1 MANKLYNDTSIKAI
15 ADAIRVKNGKTDTY
29 TVGEMAGAINDIPA
43 GGGVEQVTWHQCSE
57 APRNFVNDV
66 TYDPN
71 DYSTSQIENY
81 APATALESNT
91 KPIGKT
97 VDGITYYNE
106 VPNIET
112 PFASTNTAGTLK
124 PLDQLRWLNT
134 TVATATPYPLGVN
147 TRDLGGW
154 ACDGGKVKYGML
166 VRGGEPNEVDKDLMV
181 GQVGIRTE
189 LQLLPKSEARHT
201 YSAWGIDFFANPEEN
216 SSVNYSISNKYLWKF
231 FLQVVFDSV
240 SHDKPVYF
248 HCGIGADRTGTIAV
262 MLEALLGVSQSD
274 IDKDYELTNFYTVSS
289 EFPRRRNVAM
299 YKNYIEQIKNVP
311 LVGGL
316 TDTFANHAISFA
328 VSLGFTADEI
338 NAYRNACIDGTPTQI
353 TLNLPT
359 YTITNNLTDVVNSNT
374 DTNIT
379 QYQDYIADLTV
390 ANGYVISYVQI
401 KLNDTDVTD
410 LYFTGT
416 KTTLNYSIQKNL
428 TNCHLNGKNTVI
440 AGQSYVA
447 ELIADT
453 GFTMDGAT
461 ITITMGG
468 TDMSNYYSSGK
479 IAIPNVS
486 GNITITATAVSSAG
500 PTNILDEYGYF
511 NNTRYSLSTT
521 NPDKRVAANG
531 KCATGFIPVTKGD
544 TVRLKGFDF
553 SDSSVFIFFNSAQTY
568 LFGANNI
575 HTGGSGTTS
584 NADTPAVTPIGNI
597 SISNDNIATYTYTND
612 ANNNI
617 AYIGISGACADGANA
632 FATLNEDLPA

>member
-1 MANKLYNDTSIKAI
+1 MATLAQRLQAEIDRANGTTSKADTTVHNAI
-15 ADAIRVKNGKTDTY
+15 SSLIDGY
-29 TVGEMAGAINDIPA
+29 GQ
-43 GGGVEQVTWHQCSE
+43 GGVEQVTWNQCPE
-57 APRNFVNDV
+57 APRNFVNNV

-97 VDGITYYNE
+97 VDGITYYNQ
-106 VPNIET
+106 VPNAET
-112 PFASTNTAGTLK
+112 PFASTNAAGTLK
-124 PLDQLRWLNT
+124 PLDRLRWLNT
-134 TVATATPYPLGVN
+134 TVATTDSYPLGVN
-147 TRDLGGW
+147 TRDIGGCD
-154 ACDGGKVKYGML
+154 CDGGKVKYGMI

-181 GQVGIRTE
+181 NQVGIRTE
-189 LQLLPKSEARHT
+189 LQLLPKSESRHT
-201 YSAWGIDFFANPEEN
+201 YSAWGIDFYANPTEN
-216 SSVNYSISNKYLWKF
+216 SSVNYSLSNKSLWKF
-231 FLQVVFDSV
+231 YLQVVFDSV

-274 IDKDYELTNFYTVSS
+274 IDKDYELTNFYIVQSHVA
-289 EFPRRRNVAM
+289 RRRNVGM
-299 YKNYIEQIKNVP
+299 YKNYIAAIKDVP
-311 LVGGL
+311 LIGGL

-359 YTITNNLTDVVNSNT
+359 YTIANNLTDVTSSNA
-374 DTNIT
+374 DTSIT
-379 QYQDYIADLTV
+379 QYQDYMADLTV
-390 ANGYVISYVQI
+390 ANGYVISDVQI
-401 KLNDTDVTD
+401 KLNDVDVTD

-416 KTTLNYSIQKNL
+416 KTTLNRSIQKNL
-428 TNCHLNGKNTVI
+428 TNCHLVGKNTVI

-468 TDMSNYYSSGK
+468 IDMANYYSNGK
-479 IAIPNVS
+479 IAIPNVT
-486 GNITITATAVSSAG
+486 GNITITATAVASAG

-511 NNTRYSLSTT
+511 NNTRYSLSSP
-521 NPDKRVAANG
+521 NADKKVSENG
-531 KCATGFIPVTKGD
+531 VCATGLIPVTKGD
-544 TVRLKGFDF
+544 TVRLKGFNF
-553 SDSSVFIFFNSAQTY
+553 SATNVFIFFDSSQVY
-568 LFGANNI
+568 LFGNNSLKK
-575 HTGGSGTTS
+575 GNSGTT
-584 NADTPAVTPIGNI
+584 AKTGETVGNM
-597 SISNDNIATYTYTND
+597 SISNDGIATYTYTDNAD
-612 ANNNI
+612 NNI
-617 AYIGISGACADGANA
+617 AYIGISGKCTDGADA

>member
-1 MANKLYNDTSIKAI
+1 MATLAQRLQAEIDRANETTS
-15 ADAIRVKNGKTDTY
+15 KTDT
-29 TVGEMAGAINDIPA
+29 TVHNAIGSLIDGYGQ
-43 GGGVEQVTWHQCSE
+43 GGIEHVTWHQCPE
-57 APRNFVNDV
+57 APRNFINDV

-81 APATALESNT
+81 APATAVTSNT

-97 VDGITYYNE
+97 VDGITYYNQ
-106 VPNIET
+106 VPNIAT
-112 PFASTNTAGTLK
+112 PFASTNAAGTLK

-134 TVATATPYPLGVN
+134 TVATASPYPLGVN

-181 GQVGIRTE
+181 NQVGIRTE

-201 YSAWGIDFFANPEEN
+201 YSAWDIDFFANPTEN
-216 SSVNYSISNKYLWKF
+216 SSVTYSLSPKSLWKF
-231 FLQVVFDSV
+231 YLQVVFDSV
-240 SHDKPVYF
+240 SHSNPLYF
-248 HCGIGADRTGTIAV
+248 HCGIGADRTGTIAI

-274 IDKDYELTNFYTVSS
+274 IDKDYELTNFYIVQSHVA
-289 EFPRRRNVAM
+289 RRRNVDM
-299 YKNYIEQIKNVP
+299 YKNYIAAIKNVP
-311 LVGGL
+311 LIGGL

-359 YTITNNLTDVVNSNT
+359 YTIANNLTDVTSSNA
-374 DTNIT
+374 DTTIT
-379 QYQDYIADLTV
+379 QYQDYMADLTV
-390 ANGYVISYVQI
+390 ANGYVISDVQI
-401 KLNDTDVTD
+401 KLNDVDVTD

-416 KTTLNYSIQKNL
+416 KTTLNRSIQKNL
-428 TNCHLNGKNTVI
+428 TNCHLVGKNTVI

-468 TDMSNYYSSGK
+468 IDMFNYYSNGK
-479 IAIPNVS
+479 IAIPNVT
-486 GNITITATAVSSAG
+486 GDITITATAVASAG

-511 NNTRYSLSTT
+511 NNTRYSLSSS
-521 NPDKRVAANG
+521 NPDKKVSENG
-531 KCATGFIPVTKGD
+531 VCATGLIPIAKGD
-544 TVRLKGFDF
+544 TVKLKGFNF
-553 SDSSVFIFFNSAQTY
+553 SATNVFIFFDSSQTY
-568 LFGANNI
+568 LFGSNTV
-575 HTGGSGTTS
+575 HPGGSTTTA
-584 NADTPAVTPIGNI
+584 NTGEIIGSA
-597 SISNDNIATYTYTND
+597 SISNDKIATYTYTDD
-612 ANNNI
+612 ADSTI
-617 AYIGISGACADGANA
+617 AYIGISGKCTDGANA

>member
-15 ADAIRVKNGKTDTY
+15 ANAIRAKNGKTDTY
-29 TVGEMAGAINDIPA
+29 TVGEMAGAISSLS
-43 GGGVEQVTWHQCSE
+43 GKESVTWHQCPE

-66 TYDPN
+66 VYDPN

-97 VDGITYYNE
+97 VDGITYYNQ
-106 VPNIET
+106 VPNVET
-112 PFASTNTAGTLK
+112 PFASTNAAGTLK

-134 TVATATPYPLGVN
+134 TVATISPYPLGVN

-189 LQLLPKSEARHT
+189 LQLLPKSESRHT
-201 YSAWGIDFFANPEEN
+201 YSAWGIDFFANPEQTN
-216 SSVNYSISNKYLWKF
+216 FVAYSLSEKSLWKF
-231 FLQVVFDSV
+231 YLRVIFNSV
-240 SHDKPVYF
+240 SHSNPLYF

-274 IDKDYELTNFYTVSS
+274 IDKDYELTNFYVRDSS
-289 EFPRRRNVAM
+289 FPRRRNADM
-299 YKNYIEQIKNVP
+299 YKNYIAEIKNFP

-328 VSLGFTADEI
+328 ASLGFTADEI

-374 DTNIT
+374 DTSIT

-390 ANGYVISYVQI
+390 ANGYVISDVQI
-401 KLNDTDVTD
+401 KLNDIDVTD

-428 TNCHLNGKNTVI
+428 TNCHLDGKNTVI

-447 ELIADT
+447 DIIADT

-468 TDMSNYYSSGK
+468 IDMSNYYSNGK

-486 GNITITATAVSSAG
+486 GNITITATAISSA
-500 PTNILDEYGYF
+500 P
-511 NNTRYSLSTT
+511 
-521 NPDKRVAANG
+521 
-531 KCATGFIPVTKGD
+531 
-544 TVRLKGFDF
+544 
-553 SDSSVFIFFNSAQTY
+553 
-568 LFGANNI
+568 
-575 HTGGSGTTS
+575 
-584 NADTPAVTPIGNI
+584 
-597 SISNDNIATYTYTND
+597 TYTNLANPSD
-612 ANNNI
+612 ADWTNNARLNS
-617 AYIGISGACADGANA
+617 AGTTVAQDGATSTNYIPCVFDDVIRIKGFGSLTDYNTA
-632 FATLNEDLPA
+632 FYTGNKVVYSSAKLSDGGTAGLYSYTYDASTGIVTIKILRDNITSVRFSGIMTGTANDVVITVNEDLTA

>member
-1 MANKLYNDTSIKAI
+1 MANKLYNDTSVKAI
-15 ADAIRVKNGKTDTY
+15 ADAIRAKNGTTDTY
-29 TVGEMAGAINDIPA
+29 TIGEMATAITNIPSGSGDISNI
-43 GGGVEQVTWHQCSE
+43 TWHQCPE
-57 APRNFVNDV
+57 APRNFVNNV

-71 DYSTSQIENY
+71 DYTTSQIENY
-81 APATALESNT
+81 APATPLESNT

-97 VDGITYYNE
+97 IDGITYNNQS
-106 VPNIET
+106 PNIAT
-112 PFASTNTAGTLK
+112 PFASTNAAGTLK

-134 TVATATPYPLGVN
+134 TVAMTSPYPLGVN

-181 GQVGIRTE
+181 NQVGIRTE

-201 YSAWGIDFFANPEEN
+201 YSAWGIDFYANPEEN
-216 SSVNYSISNKYLWKF
+216 SYVNYSLSPKSLWKF
-231 FLQVVFDSV
+231 YLQVVFDSV

-248 HCGIGADRTGTIAV
+248 HCGIGADRTGTIAI

-274 IDKDYELTNFYTVSS
+274 IDKDYELTNFYIVQPTN
-289 EFPRRRNVAM
+289 PRRRNVPM
-299 YKNYIEQIKNVP
+299 YKSYIDQIKNIP

-316 TDTFANHAISFA
+316 EDTFTNHAISFA

-359 YTITNNLTDVVNSNT
+359 YTITNNLTNVVNSNT
-374 DTNIT
+374 NTSIT

-390 ANGYVISYVQI
+390 ANGYVISDVQI

-428 TNCHLNGKNTVI
+428 TNCNLNGKNTVI

-447 ELIADT
+447 EIIADT
-453 GFTMDGAT
+453 GYTMDGAT

-468 TDMSNYYSSGK
+468 IDMSNYYSNGK
-479 IAIPNVS
+479 IAIPNVT

-511 NNTRYSLSTT
+511 NNTRYSLSSG
-521 NPDKRVAANG
+521 NADKKMSENG
-531 KCATGFIPVTKGD
+531 YCATGLIPVTKGD
-544 TVRLKGFDF
+544 TVRLKGFTF
-553 SDSSVFIFFNSAQTY
+553 NSNNVFIFFNSAQAY
-568 LFGANNI
+568 IYGNNQL
-575 HTGGSGTTS
+575 HKGQSSTGTATG
-584 NADTPAVTPIGNI
+584 DIL
-597 SISNDNIATYTYTND
+597 ISNEGIATYTYTDNTD
-612 ANNNI
+612 NQI
-617 AYIGISGACADGANA
+617 AYIGISGTCTDGNGANA
-632 FATLNEDLPA
+632 FATLNEDLPN

>member
-15 ADAIRVKNGKTDTY
+15 ANAIRAKNGKTDTY
-29 TVGEMAGAINDIPA
+29 TVGEMAGAISSLS
-43 GGGVEQVTWHQCSE
+43 GKESVTWHQCPE
-57 APRNFVNDV
+57 APRNFVNNV

-81 APATALESNT
+81 APEPALQSNT

-97 VDGITYYNE
+97 VDGITYYNQ
-106 VPNIET
+106 VPNAET
-112 PFASTNTAGTLK
+112 PFASTNAAGTLK
-124 PLDQLRWLNT
+124 PLDQLRWLKT
-134 TVATATPYPLGVN
+134 TIATATPYSLGIN

-154 ACDGGKVKYGML
+154 ACDGGKVKYGMI

-181 GQVGIRTE
+181 NQVGIRTE
-189 LQLLPKSEARHT
+189 LQLLPKSESRRT
-201 YSAWGIDFFANPEEN
+201 YSAWGIDFYANPEEAT
-216 SSVNYSISNKYLWKF
+216 SVAYSLSPKSLWKF
-231 FLQVVFDSV
+231 YLQVVFDSV

-274 IDKDYELTNFYTVSS
+274 IDKDYELTNFCVVESTMV
-289 EFPRRRNVAM
+289 RRRNVNA
-299 YKNYIEQIKNVP
+299 YKNYIAEIKNFP

-374 DTNIT
+374 DTSIT
-379 QYQDYIADLTV
+379 QYQDYTADLSV
-390 ANGYVISYVQI
+390 ANGYVISDVQI

-447 ELIADT
+447 EIIADT

-468 TDMSNYYSSGK
+468 IDMSNYYSNGK
-479 IAIPNVS
+479 IAIPNVI

-500 PTNILDEYGYF
+500 PTNILNEYGYF
-511 NNTRYSLSTT
+511 NNTRYSLSTS
-521 NPDKRVAANG
+521 NANKRVAG
-531 KCATGFIPVTKGD
+531 DGYCATGLIPVTKGD
-544 TVRLKGFDF
+544 VVKLKGFTF
-553 SDSSVFIFFNSAQTY
+553 ANNGVFVFFNSAQTY
-568 LFGANNI
+568 LTGNNKI
-575 HTGGSGTTS
+575 HTGESGTTS
-584 NADTPAVTPIGNI
+584 NTGTTVIGNI
-597 SISNDNIATYTYTND
+597 SISNDNIVTYTYTDNAD
-612 ANNNI
+612 SNI
-617 AYIGISGACADGANA
+617 AYIGISGHCTDGANA
-632 FATLNEDLPA
+632 FATLNEDLPV

>member
-1 MANKLYNDTSIKAI
+1 MANKLYNDASIKAI

-29 TVGEMAGAINDIPA
+29 TVAEMAGAISSLS
-43 GGGVEQVTWHQCSE
+43 GKEGVTWHQCPE
-57 APRNFVNDV
+57 APRNFVNNV

-81 APATALESNT
+81 APKPALQSNT

-97 VDGITYYNE
+97 VDGIKYYNQ
-106 VPNIET
+106 VPNTET
-112 PFASTNTAGTLK
+112 PFASTNAAGTLK
-124 PLDQLRWLNT
+124 PLDQLRWLKT
-134 TVATATPYPLGVN
+134 TVATATTYSLGLN

-166 VRGGEPNEVDKDLMV
+166 VRGGEPNEVDKDIMV
-181 GQVGIRTE
+181 EQVGIRTE
-189 LQLLPKSEARHT
+189 LQLLPKSESRLT
-201 YSAWGIDFFANPEEN
+201 YSAWGIDFFANPEEAT
-216 SSVNYSISNKYLWKF
+216 SVAYSLSNKSLWKF
-231 FLQVVFDSV
+231 YLQVVFDSV
-240 SHDKPVYF
+240 AHSKAIYF

-274 IDKDYELTNFYTVSS
+274 IDKDYELTNFLVNESS
-289 EFPRRRNVAM
+289 FPRRRNVPM
-299 YKNYIEQIKNVP
+299 YKNYIDQIKNFP

-374 DTNIT
+374 DTSIT

-390 ANGYVISYVQI
+390 ANGYVISDVQI

-428 TNCHLNGKNTVI
+428 TNCQLNGKTKVI

-453 GFTMDGAT
+453 GYTMDGAT

-468 TDMSNYYSSGK
+468 IDMSNYYSNGK
-479 IAIPNVS
+479 IAIPNVT
-486 GNITITATAVSSAG
+486 GNITITATAVASAG

-511 NNTRYSLSTT
+511 NNTRYSLSTG
-521 NPDKRVAANG
+521 NPDKKVSENG
-531 KCATGFIPVTKGD
+531 YCATGLIPVTRGD
-544 TVRLKGFDF
+544 TVRLKGFTF
-553 SDSSVFIFFNSAQTY
+553 PNSVFVFFDSAQTY
-568 LFGANNI
+568 LTGNKQV
-575 HTGGSGTTS
+575 HTGGSSTGQYTGDIT
-584 NADTPAVTPIGNI
+584 
-597 SISNDNIATYTYTND
+597 ISNNNIATYTYSD
-612 ANNNI
+612 SADSKI
-617 AYIGISGACADGANA
+617 AYLGISGVCADGANA

>member
-15 ADAIRVKNGKTDTY
+15 ANAIRVKNGKTDTY
-29 TVGEMAGAINDIPA
+29 TVGEMAGAISSLS
-43 GGGVEQVTWHQCSE
+43 GKESVTWNQCPE
-57 APRNFVNDV
+57 APRNFVNNV

-97 VDGITYYNE
+97 VDGVIYYNQ
-106 VPNIET
+106 VPNAET
-112 PFASTNTAGTLK
+112 PFASTNAAGTLK
-124 PLDQLRWLNT
+124 PLDQLRWLKT
-134 TVATATPYPLGVN
+134 TIATATPYSLGIN

-166 VRGGEPNEVDKDLMV
+166 IRGGEPNEVDKDLMV
-181 GQVGIRTE
+181 NQVGIRTE

-201 YSAWGIDFFANPEEN
+201 YSAWGIDFYANPEEN
-216 SSVNYSISNKYLWKF
+216 SYVVYSLSNKSLWKF
-231 FLQVVFDSV
+231 YLQVVFDSV
-240 SHDKPVYF
+240 SHSNPLYF

-274 IDKDYELTNFYTVSS
+274 IDKDYELANFFARDSS
-289 EFPRRRNVAM
+289 FPRRRNVDM
-299 YKNYIEQIKNVP
+299 YKNYIAEIKNVP
-311 LVGGL
+311 LIGGL
-316 TDTFANHAISFA
+316 ADTFANHAISFA

-374 DTNIT
+374 DTSIT
-379 QYQDYIADLTV
+379 QYQDYTADLTV
-390 ANGYVISYVQI
+390 ANGYIISDVQI

-428 TNCHLNGKNTVI
+428 TNCHLDGKNTVI

-468 TDMSNYYSSGK
+468 TDMSNYYANGK

-486 GNITITATAVSSAG
+486 GNITITATAVASA
-500 PTNILDEYGYF
+500 PATNILDEYGYF
-511 NNTRYSLSTT
+511 NNTRYSLSTG
-521 NPDKRVAANG
+521 NADKKVSEEG
-531 KCATGFIPVTKGD
+531 FCATGLIPITKGD
-544 TVRLKGFDF
+544 TVRLKGFNF
-553 SDSSVFIFFNSAQTY
+553 SAQSVFIFFNSEQTY
-568 LFGANNI
+568 LFGNNKLKTGDSSTVAN
-575 HTGGSGTTS
+575 SGPT
-584 NADTPAVTPIGNI
+584 IGNV
-597 SISNDNIATYTYTND
+597 SISNDNIVTYTYTDN
-612 ANNNI
+612 AYNKI
-617 AYIGISGACADGANA
+617 AYIGISGACTDGANA

>member
-1 MANKLYNDTSIKAI
+1 MAKVVVTKSKLDNLAQHINAKAGTSGAKTI
-15 ADAIRVKNGKTDTY
+15 AQMQEAVDSITGKET
-29 TVGEMAGAINDIPA
+29 
-43 GGGVEQVTWHQCSE
+43 VTWHQCPE
-57 APRNFVNDV
+57 APRNFVNNV
-66 TYDPN
+66 TYDPS

-81 APATALESNT
+81 APTPALQSNT

-97 VDGITYYNE
+97 VDGIKYYNQ

-112 PFASTNTAGTLK
+112 PFASTNAAGTLK
-124 PLDQLRWLNT
+124 PLDQLRWLKT
-134 TVATATPYPLGVN
+134 TIATATPYSLGIN

-181 GQVGIRTE
+181 DQVGIRTE
-189 LQLLPKSEARHT
+189 LQLLPKSESRHT
-201 YSAWGIDFFANPEEN
+201 YSAWGIDFYANPEEA
-216 SSVNYSISNKYLWKF
+216 SSVAYSLSNKYLWKF
-231 FLQVVFDSV
+231 YLQVVFDSV

-274 IDKDYELTNFYTVSS
+274 IDKDYELTNFYVVQPTN
-289 EFPRRRNVAM
+289 PRRRNADA
-299 YKNYIEQIKNVP
+299 YKNYINQIKNVP

-316 TDTFANHAISFA
+316 TDTFTNHAISFA

-374 DTNIT
+374 DTSIT
-379 QYQDYIADLTV
+379 QYQDYTADLTV
-390 ANGYVISYVQI
+390 ANGYVISDVQI

-416 KTTLNYSIQKNL
+416 KTTLNYSIQTNL

-468 TDMSNYYSSGK
+468 IDMSNYYSNGK
-479 IAIPNVS
+479 IAIPNVT
-486 GNITITATAVSSAG
+486 GNITITATAVASAG
-500 PTNILDEYGYF
+500 PTNILNEYGYF
-511 NNTRYSLSTT
+511 NNTRYSLSSS
-521 NPDKRVAANG
+521 NADKRVAADG
-531 KCATGFIPVTKGD
+531 HCATGLIPITKGD
-544 TVRLKGFDF
+544 TVRLKGFSF
-553 SDSSVFIFFNSAQTY
+553 NSNPTVFVFFDSSQSY
-568 LFGANNI
+568 LFGNNSL
-575 HTGGSGTTS
+575 HAGESSTTS
-584 NADTPAVTPIGNI
+584 TTEQTVGNI
-597 SISNDNIATYTYTND
+597 SISSGNIVTYNYTDNAD
-612 ANNNI
+612 NNI
-617 AYIGISGACADGANA
+617 AYIGISGVCTDGANA

>member
-1 MANKLYNDTSIKAI
+1 MATLSQRLQAEIDRANATTS
-15 ADAIRVKNGKTDTY
+15 KTDT
-29 TVGEMAGAINDIPA
+29 TVHNAITTLID
-43 GGGVEQVTWHQCSE
+43 GYGQGGVENVTWHQCPE
-57 APRNFVNDV
+57 APRNFINNV

-81 APATALESNT
+81 APEPAVQSNT
-91 KPIGKT
+91 KPIGTT
-97 VDGITYYNE
+97 VDGVTYYNQ
-106 VPNIET
+106 VPNAET
-112 PFASTNTAGTLK
+112 PFASTNAAGTLK
-124 PLDQLRWLNT
+124 SLDQLRWLNT
-134 TVATATPYPLGVN
+134 TVAIINPYPLGVN

-181 GQVGIRTE
+181 NQVGIRTE
-189 LQLLPKSEARHT
+189 LQLLPKRESRRT
-201 YSAWGIDFFANPEEN
+201 YSTWGIDFFANPTEN
-216 SSVNYSISNKYLWKF
+216 SSVNYSLSPKSLWKF
-231 FLQVVFDSV
+231 YLQVVFDSV

-274 IDKDYELTNFYTVSS
+274 IDKDYELTNFYVVQPTVL
-289 EFPRRRNVAM
+289 RRRNVDH

-316 TDTFANHAISFA
+316 SDTFANHAISFA
-328 VSLGFTADEI
+328 VSLGFTTDEI

-374 DTNIT
+374 NTSIT

-390 ANGYVISYVQI
+390 ANGYVISDVQI
-401 KLNDTDVTD
+401 KLNDSDVTD

-428 TNCHLNGKNTVI
+428 TNCHLNGRNTVI

-468 TDMSNYYSSGK
+468 IDMSNYYSNGK
-479 IAIPNVS
+479 IAIPNVT

-511 NNTRYSLSTT
+511 NNTRYSMSSG
-521 NPDKRVAANG
+521 NADKRIPENG
-531 KCATGFIPVTKGD
+531 FCATGLIPITKGD
-544 TVRLKGFDF
+544 TVKLKGFDF
-553 SDSSVFIFFNSAQTY
+553 SGRSVFIFFNSAQTY
-568 LFGANNI
+568 LFGNNNLN
-575 HTGGSGTTS
+575 TGESSTTS
-584 NADTPAVTPIGNI
+584 TEGQTVGNM
-597 SISNDNIATYTYTND
+597 SISNDNIATYTYTDNAD
-612 ANNNI
+612 NNI
-617 AYIGISGACADGANA
+617 AYIGISGVCADGANA
-632 FATLNEDLPA
+632 FATLNEDLPG

>member
-1 MANKLYNDTSIKAI
+1 MATLAQRLQAEIDRANETTS
-15 ADAIRVKNGKTDTY
+15 KTDT
-29 TVGEMAGAINDIPA
+29 TVHNAITTLID
-43 GGGVEQVTWHQCSE
+43 GYGQGGVEQVEWHQCPE
-57 APRNFVNDV
+57 APRNFINNV
-66 TYDPN
+66 TYNPN

-91 KPIGKT
+91 KPIGTT
-97 VDGITYYNE
+97 VDGITYYNQ
-106 VPNIET
+106 VPNAET
-112 PFASTNTAGTLK
+112 PFASTNAAGTLK

-134 TVATATPYPLGVN
+134 TVATISPYPLGVN

-154 ACDGGKVKYGML
+154 DCDGGKVKYGML

-181 GQVGIRTE
+181 NQVGIRTE
-189 LQLLPKSEARHT
+189 LQLLPKSESRRT
-201 YSAWGIDFFANPEEN
+201 YSAWGIDFFANPEEAT
-216 SSVNYSISNKYLWKF
+216 SVNYSLSPKSLWKF
-231 FLQVVFDSV
+231 YLQVVFDSV

-274 IDKDYELTNFYTVSS
+274 IDKDYELTNFYVVSPTV
-289 EFPRRRNVAM
+289 PRRRNVDM
-299 YKNYIEQIKNVP
+299 YKYYINQIKNVP

-316 TDTFANHAISFA
+316 ADTFTNHAISFA

-374 DTNIT
+374 DTSIT
-379 QYQDYIADLTV
+379 QYQDYTADLTV
-390 ANGYVISYVQI
+390 ANGYVISDVQI

-428 TNCHLNGKNTVI
+428 TNCHLDGKNTVI

-447 ELIADT
+447 EIIADT

-468 TDMSNYYSSGK
+468 IDMSNYYSNGK
-479 IAIPNVS
+479 IAIPNVT
-486 GNITITATAVSSAG
+486 GNITITATAVLSAV

-511 NNTRYSLSTT
+511 NNTRYSLSSS
-521 NPDKRVAANG
+521 NANKRVAADG
-531 KCATGFIPVTKGD
+531 HCAAGLIPITKGD
-544 TVRLKGFDF
+544 VVRLKGFSF
-553 SDSSVFIFFNSAQTY
+553 NSNAAVFVFFNSSQGY
-568 LFGANNI
+568 IYGNNQL
-575 HTGGSGTTS
+575 HKGESSTGQATG
-584 NADTPAVTPIGNI
+584 DI
-597 SISNDNIATYTYTND
+597 SISNDNIVTYTYTDNAD
-612 ANNNI
+612 NQI
-617 AYIGISGACADGANA
+617 AYMGISGVCGDGANA
-632 FATLNEDLPA
+632 FATLNEDLPN

>member
-1 MANKLYNDTSIKAI
+1 MATLSQRLQAEIDRANSTTS
-15 ADAIRVKNGKTDTY
+15 KTDT
-29 TVGEMAGAINDIPA
+29 TVHNAITTLID
-43 GGGVEQVTWHQCSE
+43 GYGQGGVEQVTWHQCPE
-57 APRNFVNDV
+57 APRNFINNV
-66 TYDPN
+66 TYDPS

-81 APATALESNT
+81 APATALKSNT

-97 VDGITYYNE
+97 VDGITYYNQ
-106 VPNIET
+106 VPNIAT
-112 PFASTNTAGTLK
+112 PFASTNAAGTLK

-134 TVATATPYPLGVN
+134 TVATTSSYPLGVN

-181 GQVGIRTE
+181 NQVGIRTE

-201 YSAWGIDFFANPEEN
+201 YSAWGIDFYANPEEN
-216 SSVNYSISNKYLWKF
+216 SYVNYSLSHTSLWKF
-231 FLQVVFDSV
+231 YLQVVFDSV
-240 SHDKPVYF
+240 SHSNPLYF

-274 IDKDYELTNFYTVSS
+274 IDKDYELTNFFTMSPTY
-289 EFPRRRNVAM
+289 PRRRNVDM
-299 YKNYIEQIKNVP
+299 YKNYIAAIKNFP

-316 TDTFANHAISFA
+316 ADTFANHAISFA

-374 DTNIT
+374 DTSIT

-390 ANGYVISYVQI
+390 ANGYVISDVQI
-401 KLNDTDVTD
+401 KLNDSDVTD
-410 LYFTGT
+410 LYLTGT

-468 TDMSNYYSSGK
+468 IDMSNYYSNGK
-479 IAIPNVS
+479 IAIPNVT
-486 GNITITATAVSSAG
+486 GNITITATAVASA
-500 PTNILDEYGYF
+500 PVTNILDEYGYF
-511 NNTRYSLSTT
+511 NNTRYSLTSS
-521 NPDKRVAANG
+521 NPDKRVAQNG
-531 KCATGFIPVTKGD
+531 ICATGLIPITKGD
-544 TVRLKGFDF
+544 TVKLKGFTF
-553 SDSSVFIFFNSAQTY
+553 TGKVVFIFFNSAQTY
-568 LFGANNI
+568 LFGTNTI
-575 HTGGSGTTS
+575 KTGMSGTTA
-584 NADTPAVTPIGNI
+584 NTGENIGNI
-597 SISNDNIATYTYTND
+597 SISNDNIATYTYTDNAD
-612 ANNNI
+612 NNI
-617 AYIGISGACADGANA
+617 AYVGISGTCTDGANA

>member
-1 MANKLYNDTSIKAI
+1 MATLAQRLQAEIDRANETTSKADTTVHNAI
-15 ADAIRVKNGKTDTY
+15 GSLIDGY
-29 TVGEMAGAINDIPA
+29 GQ
-43 GGGVEQVTWHQCSE
+43 GGIEQVTWHQCPE
-57 APRNFVNDV
+57 APRNFVSDV

-81 APATALESNT
+81 APATALKSNT

-97 VDGITYYNE
+97 VDGITYYNQ
-106 VPNIET
+106 VPNAET

-134 TVATATPYPLGVN
+134 TVATTDSYPLGVN

-181 GQVGIRTE
+181 NQVGIRTE

-201 YSAWGIDFFANPEEN
+201 YSAWGIDFYANPEET
-216 SSVNYSISNKYLWKF
+216 SYVNYSLSHKSLWKF
-231 FLQVVFDSV
+231 YLQVVFDSV
-240 SHDKPVYF
+240 SHSNPVYF

-274 IDKDYELTNFYTVSS
+274 IDKDYELTNFFAVSPTY
-289 EFPRRRNVAM
+289 PRRRNVDM
-299 YKNYIEQIKNVP
+299 YKNYIAEIKNFP

-316 TDTFANHAISFA
+316 ADTFANHAISFA
-328 VSLGFTADEI
+328 VSLGFTAEEI

-353 TLNLPT
+353 TLNIPT

-374 DTNIT
+374 DTSIT

-390 ANGYVISYVQI
+390 ANGYVISDVQI
-401 KLNDTDVTD
+401 KLNDSDVTD

-428 TNCHLNGKNTVI
+428 TNCHLNGRNSVI

-468 TDMSNYYSSGK
+468 IDMTNYYSNGK

-511 NNTRYSLSTT
+511 NNTRYSLTSS
-521 NPDKRVAANG
+521 NPDKKKSENG
-531 KCATGFIPVTKGD
+531 YCATGLIPITKGD
-544 TVRLKGFDF
+544 TVKLKGFRF
-553 SDSSVFIFFNSAQTY
+553 ANNAVFIFFDSSQSY
-568 LFGANNI
+568 LLGTNTI
-575 HTGGSGTTS
+575 KTGDSGTTANS
-584 NADTPAVTPIGNI
+584 GQTLGNI
-597 SISNDNIATYTYTND
+597 SISNDNIVTYNYTDNAEAT
-612 ANNNI
+612 I
-617 AYIGISGACADGANA
+617 AYIGISGRCTDGANA
-632 FATLNEDLPA
+632 FATLNEDLPAK

>member
-1 MANKLYNDTSIKAI
+1 MATLSQRLQAEINRANGTTSKADTTVHNAI
-15 ADAIRVKNGKTDTY
+15 SSLIDGY
-29 TVGEMAGAINDIPA
+29 GQ
-43 GGGVEQVTWHQCSE
+43 GGIEKVTWHQCPE

-66 TYDPN
+66 VYDPN

-81 APATALESNT
+81 APATELKSNT

-97 VDGITYYNE
+97 IDGVTYYNQ

-134 TVATATPYPLGVN
+134 TVATISPYPLGVN

-154 ACDGGKVKYGML
+154 DCDGGKVKYGMI

-181 GQVGIRTE
+181 NQVGIRTE
-189 LQLLPKSEARHT
+189 LQLLPKSESRHT
-201 YSAWGIDFFANPEEN
+201 YSAWGIDFYANPTEN
-216 SSVNYSISNKYLWKF
+216 SSVNYSLSNKSLWKF
-231 FLQVVFDSV
+231 YLQVVFDSV

-274 IDKDYELTNFYTVSS
+274 IDKDYELTNFFAVSPTY
-289 EFPRRRNVAM
+289 PRRRNVDM
-299 YKNYIEQIKNVP
+299 YKNYIAGIKNFP

-316 TDTFANHAISFA
+316 ADTFANHAISFA

-374 DTNIT
+374 DTSVA

-390 ANGYVISYVQI
+390 VNGYVISDVQI

-428 TNCHLNGKNTVI
+428 TNCHLIGKNTVI

-447 ELIADT
+447 ELVADT
-453 GFTMDGAT
+453 GFTLDGAT

-468 TDMSNYYSSGK
+468 TDMSNYYANGK
-479 IAIPNVS
+479 IAIPNVT
-486 GNITITATAVSSAG
+486 GNITIIAAAVSSAG

-511 NNTRYSLSTT
+511 NNTRYSLTSS
-521 NPDKRVAANG
+521 NPDKKTSENG
-531 KCATGFIPVTKGD
+531 YCATGLIPITKGD
-544 TVRLKGFDF
+544 TVRLKGFTF
-553 SDSSVFIFFNSAQTY
+553 NRGNVFIFFDSSQNY
-568 LFGANNI
+568 LFGNRDI
-575 HTGGSGTTS
+575 KPGGSGTT
-584 NADTPAVTPIGNI
+584 ATTGQTIGSA
-597 SISNDNIATYTYTND
+597 SISNDKIATYTYTDD
-612 ANNNI
+612 ADSTI
-617 AYIGISGACADGANA
+617 AYIGISGTCTDGANA
-632 FATLNEDLPA
+632 FATLNEDLPAK

>member
-1 MANKLYNDTSIKAI
+1 MANKLYNDKSVKDI
-15 ADAIRVKNGKTDTY
+15 ADAIRAKNGTTNTY
-29 TVGEMAGAINDIPA
+29 NISEMGPAIINIPSGGSGDISNII
-43 GGGVEQVTWHQCSE
+43 WHQCPE
-57 APRNFVNDV
+57 APRNFVSDV
-66 TYDPN
+66 VYDPS

-97 VDGITYYNE
+97 VDGITYYNQ

-112 PFASTNTAGTLK
+112 PFASANAAGTLK
-124 PLDQLRWLNT
+124 PLDKLRWFKT
-134 TVATATPYPLGVN
+134 TVEQSGTYPLGVN

-181 GQVGIRTE
+181 NQVGIRTE
-189 LQLLPKSEARHT
+189 LQLLPKSESRHT
-201 YSAWGIDFFANPEEN
+201 YSAWGIDFFANPEET
-216 SSVNYSISNKYLWKF
+216 SYVAYSLSPKSLWKF
-231 FLQVVFDSV
+231 YLQVVFDSV
-240 SHDKPVYF
+240 SHSNPLYF

-274 IDKDYELTNFYTVSS
+274 IDKDYELTNFFVISDSY
-289 EFPRRRNVAM
+289 PRRRNVDM
-299 YKNYIEQIKNVP
+299 YKNYIAEIKNFP

-328 VSLGFTADEI
+328 VSLGFTAEEI

-374 DTNIT
+374 DTSIT

-390 ANGYVISYVQI
+390 ANGYVISDVEI

-428 TNCHLNGKNTVI
+428 TNCHLNGKTKVI

-468 TDMSNYYSSGK
+468 IDMSNYYSNGK

-486 GNITITATAVSSAG
+486 GNITITATAVASAG
-500 PTNILDEYGYF
+500 PTNILNEYGYF
-511 NNTRYSLSTT
+511 NNTRYSLSTS
-521 NPDKRVAANG
+521 NADKKVAQEG
-531 KCATGFIPVTKGD
+531 YCATGLIPIAKGD
-544 TVRLKGFDF
+544 TVKLKGFTNNF
-553 SDSSVFIFFNSAQTY
+553 VFAFFNSAQTY
-568 LFGANNI
+568 LFGNNTI
-575 HTGGSGTTS
+575 HPGMSGTTANS
-584 NADTPAVTPIGNI
+584 GENIGNI
-597 SISNDNIATYTYTND
+597 SVSNDSIATYNYTDNAD
-612 ANNNI
+612 NTI
-617 AYIGISGACADGANA
+617 AYIGISGICTDGANA
-632 FATLNEDLPA
+632 FATLNEDLPD

>member
-1 MANKLYNDTSIKAI
+1 MANKLYNDTSVKAI
-15 ADAIRVKNGKTDTY
+15 ADAIRAKNGKTDTY
-29 TVGEMAGAINDIPA
+29 TVDEMAGAISSLS
-43 GGGVEQVTWHQCSE
+43 GKESVTWHQCPE
-57 APRNFVNDV
+57 APRNFVNNV
-66 TYDPN
+66 TYDPS

-81 APATALESNT
+81 APTPALQSNT

-97 VDGITYYNE
+97 VDGIKYYNQ

-112 PFASTNTAGTLK
+112 PFASTNAAGTLK
-124 PLDQLRWLNT
+124 PLDQLRWLKT
-134 TVATATPYPLGVN
+134 TIATATPYSLGIN

-181 GQVGIRTE
+181 NQVGIRTE
-189 LQLLPKSEARHT
+189 LQLLPKSESRHT
-201 YSAWGIDFFANPEEN
+201 YSAWGIDFFANPEET
-216 SSVNYSISNKYLWKF
+216 SYVAYSLSNKYLWKF
-231 FLQVVFDSV
+231 YLQVVFDSV

-274 IDKDYELTNFYTVSS
+274 IDKDYELTNFCVIESS
-289 EFPRRRNVAM
+289 YPRRRNVDA
-299 YKNYIEQIKNVP
+299 YKNYIDQIKNFP

-328 VSLGFTADEI
+328 VSLGFTAEEI
-338 NAYRNACIDGTPTQI
+338 NAYRNACIDGTPTEI

-359 YTITNNLTDVVNSNT
+359 YTITNNLTDVTNSNT
-374 DTNIT
+374 DTSVA

-390 ANGYVISYVQI
+390 ANGYVISDVQI
-401 KLNDTDVTD
+401 KLNDIDVTD

-468 TDMSNYYSSGK
+468 IDMSNYYSNGK
-479 IAIPNVS
+479 IAIPNVT
-486 GNITITATAVSSAG
+486 GNITITATAVASAG
-500 PTNILDEYGYF
+500 PTNILNEYGYF
-511 NNTRYSLSTT
+511 NNTRYSLSSS
-521 NPDKRVAANG
+521 NADKRVAADG
-531 KCATGFIPVTKGD
+531 HCATGLIPITKGD
-544 TVRLKGFDF
+544 TVKLKGF
-553 SDSSVFIFFNSAQTY
+553 T
-568 LFGANNI
+568 FGANSVVI
-575 HTGGSGTTS
+575 FFDSTQTYITGNNQIRTGNSTTTS
-584 NADTPAVTPIGNI
+584 NSGKPIGNI
-597 SISNDNIATYTYTND
+597 SISNDNIATYTYTDNAE
-612 ANNNI
+612 ANM
-617 AYIGISGACADGANA
+617 AYIAFSGLCADGANA

>member
-1 MANKLYNDTSIKAI
+1 MAKVVVTKSKLDNLAQHINAKAGTSGAKTI
-15 ADAIRVKNGKTDTY
+15 AQMQEAVDSITGK
-29 TVGEMAGAINDIPA
+29 ES
-43 GGGVEQVTWHQCSE
+43 VTWHQCPE
-57 APRNFVNDV
+57 APRNFINDV
-66 TYDPN
+66 VYDPN
-71 DYSTSQIENY
+71 DYSTSQIDNY
-81 APATALESNT
+81 APTPALQSNT

-97 VDGITYYNE
+97 VDGITYYNQ

-112 PFASTNTAGTLK
+112 PFASTNASGTLK
-124 PLDQLRWLNT
+124 PLDQLRWLKT
-134 TVATATPYPLGVN
+134 TIATATPYSLGIN

-181 GQVGIRTE
+181 NQVGIRTE
-189 LQLLPKSEARHT
+189 LQLLPKSESRHT
-201 YSAWGIDFFANPEEN
+201 YSAWGIDFYANPEET
-216 SSVNYSISNKYLWKF
+216 SYVAYSLSPKSLWKF
-231 FLQVVFDSV
+231 YLQVVFDSV

-274 IDKDYELTNFYTVSS
+274 IDKDYELTNFLVSDS
-289 EFPRRRNVAM
+289 SFPRRRNVDM

-316 TDTFANHAISFA
+316 ADTFANHAISFA

-374 DTNIT
+374 DTSIT

-390 ANGYVISYVQI
+390 ANGYVISDVQI
-401 KLNDTDVTD
+401 KLDDTDITD
-410 LYFTGT
+410 LCFTGT

-428 TNCHLNGKNTVI
+428 TNCHLKGKNTVI

-453 GFTMDGAT
+453 GYTMDGAT

-468 TDMSNYYSSGK
+468 IDMSNYYANGK

-486 GNITITATAVSSAG
+486 GNITITATAVASA
-500 PTNILDEYGYF
+500 PATNILDEYGYF
-511 NNTRYSLSTT
+511 NNTRYSLSSS
-521 NPDKRVAANG
+521 NPDKRVAQEG
-531 KCATGFIPVTKGD
+531 YCVTGLIPITKGD
-544 TVRLKGFDF
+544 TVKLKGFTF
-553 SDSSVFIFFNSAQTY
+553 TSNAVFVFFDSSQSY
-568 LFGANNI
+568 LFGNNSM
-575 HTGGSGTTS
+575 HTGESSTTS
-584 NADTPAVTPIGNI
+584 TTGQTVGNI
-597 SISNDNIATYTYTND
+597 SISSGNIVTYNYTDN
-612 ANNNI
+612 ANNDI
-617 AYIGISGACADGANA
+617 AYIGISGVCTDGANA

>member
-1 MANKLYNDTSIKAI
+1 MATLAQRLQAEIDRANGTTSKADTTVHNAI
-15 ADAIRVKNGKTDTY
+15 GSLIDGY
-29 TVGEMAGAINDIPA
+29 GQ
-43 GGGVEQVTWHQCSE
+43 GGIERVTWHQCPE

-66 TYDPN
+66 VYDPN

-81 APATALESNT
+81 APAPALKSNT

-134 TVATATPYPLGVN
+134 TVATTGSYPLGVN

-154 ACDGGKVKYGML
+154 TCDGGKVKYGML

-181 GQVGIRTE
+181 NQVGIRTE

-201 YSAWGIDFFANPEEN
+201 YSAWGIDFYANPEETRHV
-216 SSVNYSISNKYLWKF
+216 SYSLSPKSLWKF
-231 FLQVVFDSV
+231 YLQVVFDSV
-240 SHDKPVYF
+240 SHSNPLYF

-274 IDKDYELTNFYTVSS
+274 IDKDYELTNFFEISPTY
-289 EFPRRRNVAM
+289 PRRRNVDT

-316 TDTFANHAISFA
+316 SDTFANHAISFA

-353 TLNLPT
+353 TLNLPA
-359 YTITNNLTDVVNSNT
+359 YTITNNLTNVVNSNT
-374 DTNIT
+374 DTSIA

-390 ANGYVISYVQI
+390 ENGYVISDVQI
-401 KLNDTDVTD
+401 KLDDTDITD
-410 LYFTGT
+410 LCFTGT

-428 TNCHLNGKNTVI
+428 TNCKLNSKNTVI

-468 TDMSNYYSSGK
+468 IDMSNYYSNGK
-479 IAIPNVS
+479 IAIPNVT
-486 GNITITATAVSSAG
+486 GNITITATAVSHA
-500 PTNILDEYGYF
+500 PATNILDEYGYF
-511 NNTRYSLSTT
+511 NNTRYSLSSAH
-521 NPDKRVAANG
+521 PDKRVAQEG
-531 KCATGFIPVTKGD
+531 FCATGLIPITKGD
-544 TVRLKGFDF
+544 TVKLKGFTF
-553 SDSSVFIFFNSAQTY
+553 ASNGVFAFFDSSQSY
-568 LFGANNI
+568 LFGTNTI
-575 HTGGSGTTS
+575 PTGGSGTTS
-584 NADTPAVTPIGNI
+584 TSGQIIGNV
-597 SISNDNIATYTYTND
+597 SISS
-612 ANNNI
+612 NNI
-617 AYIGISGACADGANA
+617 MTYNYADDAYSTISYIGISGMCTDGANA

>member
-1 MANKLYNDTSIKAI
+1 MSTLAQRLQAEINRANGTTSKADTTVHNAI
-15 ADAIRVKNGKTDTY
+15 SSLIDGY
-29 TVGEMAGAINDIPA
+29 GQ
-43 GGGVEQVTWHQCSE
+43 GGIEKVTWHQCPE
-57 APRNFVNDV
+57 APRNFVSDV

-97 VDGITYYNE
+97 VDGITYYNQ

-124 PLDQLRWLNT
+124 PLDQLRWFNT
-134 TVATATPYPLGVN
+134 TVATTSSYPLGVN

-181 GQVGIRTE
+181 NQVGIRTE

-201 YSAWGIDFFANPEEN
+201 YSAWGIDFYANPEEN
-216 SSVNYSISNKYLWKF
+216 SYVNYSLSHTSLWKF
-231 FLQVVFDSV
+231 YLQVVFDSV
-240 SHDKPVYF
+240 SHSNPLYF

-274 IDKDYELTNFYTVSS
+274 IDKDYELTNFFAVSPTY
-289 EFPRRRNVAM
+289 PRRRNVDM
-299 YKNYIEQIKNVP
+299 YKNYINQIKNFP

-316 TDTFANHAISFA
+316 ADTFANHAISFA

-390 ANGYVISYVQI
+390 ANGYVISDVQI
-401 KLNDTDVTD
+401 KLNDSDVTD

-416 KTTLNYSIQKNL
+416 KTILNYSIQKNL
-428 TNCHLNGKNTVI
+428 TNCHLKGKNTVI

-447 ELIADT
+447 EIIADT
-453 GFTMDGAT
+453 GFTIDGAT

-468 TDMSNYYSSGK
+468 TDMSNYYSNGK
-479 IAIPNVS
+479 IAIPNVT
-486 GNITITATAVSSAG
+486 GNITITATAVASA
-500 PTNILDEYGYF
+500 PATNILNEYGYF
-511 NNTRYSLSTT
+511 NNTRYSLTAS
-521 NPDKRVAANG
+521 NPDKKKSENG
-531 KCATGFIPVTKGD
+531 SCATGLIPITKGD
-544 TVRLKGFDF
+544 TVKLKGFTF
-553 SDSSVFIFFNSAQTY
+553 KGTNVFIFFDSSQTY
-568 LFGANNI
+568 LFGNRDI
-575 HTGGSGTTS
+575 KPGGSATTAS
-584 NADTPAVTPIGNI
+584 TGHTIGSA
-597 SISNDNIATYTYTND
+597 SISNDKIATYTYTDD
-612 ANNNI
+612 ADSTI
-617 AYIGISGACADGANA
+617 AYIGISGTCTDGANA

>member
-15 ADAIRVKNGKTDTY
+15 ADAIRAKNGKTDTY
-29 TVGEMAGAINDIPA
+29 TVGEMAGAISSLS
-43 GGGVEQVTWHQCSE
+43 GKETVTWHQCPE
-57 APRNFVNDV
+57 APRNFINDV

-71 DYSTSQIENY
+71 DYSTSQIDNY
-81 APATALESNT
+81 APETALESNT

-97 VDGITYYNE
+97 VDGITYYNQ

-112 PFASTNTAGTLK
+112 PFATTNTAGTLK

-134 TVATATPYPLGVN
+134 TIGQSDIYPLGVN

-189 LQLLPKSEARHT
+189 LQLLPKSESRRT
-201 YSAWGIDFFANPEEN
+201 YSAWGIDFYANPEET
-216 SSVNYSISNKYLWKF
+216 SYVNYSLSPKSLWKF
-231 FLQVVFDSV
+231 YLQVVFDSV

-274 IDKDYELTNFYTVSS
+274 IDKDYELTNFYTVQPSN
-289 EFPRRRNVAM
+289 PRRRNADA
-299 YKNYIEQIKNVP
+299 YKNYIDQIKNVP

-328 VSLGFTADEI
+328 VSLGFTAEEI

-374 DTNIT
+374 DTSIT

-390 ANGYVISYVQI
+390 ANGYVISDVQI

-428 TNCHLNGKNTVI
+428 TNCRLNGKDTVI

-461 ITITMGG
+461 ITITMGDI
-468 TDMSNYYSSGK
+468 DMSNYYSNGK
-479 IAIPNVS
+479 IAIPNVT

-511 NNTRYSLSTT
+511 NNTRYSLSST
-521 NPDKRVAANG
+521 NPDKRVAKDG
-531 KCATGFIPVTKGD
+531 CCATGLIPITKGD
-544 TVRLKGFDF
+544 TVRLKGFTF
-553 SDSSVFIFFNSAQTY
+553 TNNAVFVFFNSTQTY
-568 LFGANNI
+568 LFGTNNI
-575 HTGGSGTTS
+575 KTGGSGTT
-584 NADTPAVTPIGNI
+584 AVSGQTVGNI
-597 SISNDNIATYTYTND
+597 SISSGNIATYTYTDNAD
-612 ANNNI
+612 STI

>member
-1 MANKLYNDTSIKAI
+1 MATLAQRLQAEIDRANETTS
-15 ADAIRVKNGKTDTY
+15 KTDT
-29 TVGEMAGAINDIPA
+29 TVHNAIGSLID
-43 GGGVEQVTWHQCSE
+43 GYGQGGVEQVTWHQCPE
-57 APRNFVNDV
+57 APRNFINNV

-97 VDGITYYNE
+97 VDGITYYNQ
-106 VPNIET
+106 VPNAET
-112 PFASTNTAGTLK
+112 PFASTNAAGTLK

-134 TVATATPYPLGVN
+134 TVATTDSYPLGVN

-189 LQLLPKSEARHT
+189 LHLLPKSEARHT
-201 YSAWGIDFFANPEEN
+201 YSAWGIDFYANPEEA
-216 SSVNYSISNKYLWKF
+216 SYVNYSLSHKSLWKF
-231 FLQVVFDSV
+231 YLQVVFDSV
-240 SHDKPVYF
+240 SHSKPLYF

-274 IDKDYELTNFYTVSS
+274 IDKDYELTNFFAVSPTY
-289 EFPRRRNVAM
+289 PRRRNVDM
-299 YKNYIEQIKNVP
+299 YKNYINQIKNVP

-316 TDTFANHAISFA
+316 SDTFANHAISFA

-374 DTNIT
+374 DTSVA
-379 QYQDYIADLTV
+379 QYQDYTADLTV
-390 ANGYVISYVQI
+390 ANGYAISDVQI

-428 TNCHLNGKNTVI
+428 TNCHLNGKTKVI

-461 ITITMGG
+461 ITITMEGI
-468 TDMSNYYSSGK
+468 DMSNYYSNGK

-486 GNITITATAVSSAG
+486 GNITITATAVASAG

-511 NNTRYSLSTT
+511 NNTRYSLSASR
-521 NPDKRVAANG
+521 PDKRVAQDKN
-531 KCATGFIPVTKGD
+531 CATGLIPITKGD
-544 TVRLKGFDF
+544 TVKLKGFIF
-553 SDSSVFIFFNSAQTY
+553 TNIAVFIFFDSSQSY
-568 LFGANNI
+568 LFGTNTIKA
-575 HTGGSGTTS
+575 GGSGTTANS
-584 NADTPAVTPIGNI
+584 GQTVGNI
-597 SISNDNIATYTYTND
+597 SISSGNIATYTYTDN
-612 ANNNI
+612 AENTI
-617 AYIGISGACADGANA
+617 AYIGISGYCTDGANA

>member
-1 MANKLYNDTSIKAI
+1 MANKLYNDASIKAI
-15 ADAIRVKNGKTDTY
+15 ADAIRAKNGKTDTY
-29 TVGEMAGAINDIPA
+29 TVGEMAGAISSLS
-43 GGGVEQVTWHQCSE
+43 GKETVTWHQCPE
-57 APRNFVNDV
+57 APRNFVNNV
-66 TYDPN
+66 VYDPN

-81 APATALESNT
+81 APSTPLESNT

-97 VDGITYYNE
+97 VDGVTYYNQ
-106 VPNIET
+106 VPNIAT
-112 PFASTNTAGTLK
+112 PFASTNAAGTLK

-134 TVATATPYPLGVN
+134 TVATISPYPLGVN

-181 GQVGIRTE
+181 NQVGIRTE

-201 YSAWGIDFFANPEEN
+201 YSAWGIDFYANPTE
-216 SSVNYSISNKYLWKF
+216 SSYVNYSLSPTSLWKF
-231 FLQVVFDSV
+231 YLQVVFDSV

-274 IDKDYELTNFYTVSS
+274 IDKDYELTNFYIVQPTVT
-289 EFPRRRNVAM
+289 RRRNGDM
-299 YKNYIEQIKNVP
+299 YKSYIDQIKNVP

-316 TDTFANHAISFA
+316 ADTFTNHAISFA

-359 YTITNNLTDVVNSNT
+359 YTITNNLIDVVNSNT
-374 DTNIT
+374 NTSIT
-379 QYQDYIADLTV
+379 QYQDYTADLTV
-390 ANGYVISYVQI
+390 ANGYVISDVQI
-401 KLNDTDVTD
+401 KLNDAYVTD

-416 KTTLNYSIQKNL
+416 KTTLNYSIQTNL
-428 TNCHLNGKNTVI
+428 TNCHLNGKTKVI

-468 TDMSNYYSSGK
+468 IDMSNYYSNGK
-479 IAIPNVS
+479 IAIPNVT

-500 PTNILDEYGYF
+500 PTNILDTYGYS
-511 NNTRYSLSTT
+511 NNTRYSLSSSK
-521 NPDKRVAANG
+521 PDKKVTENG
-531 KCATGFIPVTKGD
+531 YCATGLIPITKGD

-553 SDSSVFIFFNSAQTY
+553 SVSNVFIFFNSSQVY
-568 LFGANNI
+568 LFGNNSLNK
-575 HTGGSGTTS
+575 GDSGTT
-584 NADTPAVTPIGNI
+584 AKTGETVGNM
-597 SISNDNIATYTYTND
+597 SISNDGIATYTYTDNAD
-612 ANNNI
+612 NNI
-617 AYIGISGACADGANA
+617 AYIGISATCTDGANA
-632 FATLNEDLPA
+632 FATLNEDLPN

>member
-1 MANKLYNDTSIKAI
+1 MANKLYNDTSVKAI
-15 ADAIRVKNGKTDTY
+15 ADAIRAKNGTTNTY
-29 TVGEMAGAINDIPA
+29 TVGEMATAITNLPS
-43 GGGVEQVTWHQCSE
+43 GSENVTWHQCPE
-57 APRNFVNDV
+57 APRNFINNV

-81 APATALESNT
+81 APSTAVESNT

-97 VDGITYYNE
+97 VDGVTYYNQ
-106 VPNIET
+106 VPNIAT
-112 PFASTNTAGTLK
+112 PFASTNAAGTLK

-134 TVATATPYPLGVN
+134 TVEQTSPYPLGVN
-147 TRDLGGW
+147 TRDLGGR
-154 ACDGGKVKYGML
+154 ACDGGKVKYGMI

-181 GQVGIRTE
+181 NQVGIRTE
-189 LQLLPKSEARHT
+189 LQLLPKSESRRT
-201 YSAWGIDFFANPEEN
+201 YSAWGIDFFANPTEN
-216 SSVNYSISNKYLWKF
+216 SSVNYSLSNEYLWKF
-231 FLQVVFDSV
+231 YLQVVFDSV

-262 MLEALLGVSQSD
+262 MLEALLGISQSD

-289 EFPRRRNVAM
+289 TFPRRRNTDY
-299 YKNYIEQIKNVP
+299 YKNYIAEIKNFP

-316 TDTFANHAISFA
+316 ADTFANHAISFA

-359 YTITNNLTDVVNSNT
+359 YTITNNLTNVVNSNT
-374 DTNIT
+374 NTSIA
-379 QYQDYIADLTV
+379 QYQDYTADLTV
-390 ANGYVISYVQI
+390 ANGYVISDVQI
-401 KLNDTDVTD
+401 KLNDTDVTG

-416 KTTLNYSIQKNL
+416 KTTLNYSIQSNL
-428 TNCHLNGKNTVI
+428 TNCHLDGKNIVI

-468 TDMSNYYSSGK
+468 IDMSNYYSNGK
-479 IAIPNVS
+479 IAIPNVT

-511 NNTRYSLSTT
+511 NNTRYSLSSS
-521 NPDKRVAANG
+521 NANKRVAADG
-531 KCATGFIPVTKGD
+531 YCATGFIPIKKGD
-544 TVRLKGFDF
+544 TVKLKGFRF
-553 SDSSVFIFFNSAQTY
+553 NSHTAVFVFFNSSQGY
-568 LFGANNI
+568 IYGNNGVKAGESI
-575 HTGGSGTTS
+575 TGQNYG
-584 NADTPAVTPIGNI
+584 DI
-597 SISNDNIATYTYTND
+597 SISIDNIVTYTFTD
-612 ANNNI
+612 SADSQI
-617 AYIGISGACADGANA
+617 AYVGLSGVCADGANA

>member
-1 MANKLYNDTSIKAI
+1 MANKLYNDTSIKSI

-29 TVGEMAGAINDIPA
+29 TVGEMAEAISSLS
-43 GGGVEQVTWHQCSE
+43 GKESVTWHQCPE

-97 VDGITYYNE
+97 VDGVTYYNQ

-112 PFASTNTAGTLK
+112 PFASTNAAGTLK
-124 PLDQLRWLNT
+124 PLDQLRWLKT
-134 TVATATPYPLGVN
+134 TIATATPYPLGVN

-181 GQVGIRTE
+181 NQVGIRTE
-189 LQLLPKSEARHT
+189 LQLLPKSESRHT
-201 YSAWGIDFFANPEEN
+201 YSAWGIDFFANPEEAT
-216 SSVNYSISNKYLWKF
+216 SVTYSLSPKSLWKF
-231 FLQVVFDSV
+231 YLQVVFDSV

-248 HCGIGADRTGTIAV
+248 HCGIGADRTGTIAI

-274 IDKDYELTNFYTVSS
+274 IDKDYELTNFYVVQP
-289 EFPRRRNVAM
+289 EFPRRRNVDM

-316 TDTFANHAISFA
+316 ADTFANHAISFA

-338 NAYRNACIDGTPTQI
+338 NAYRNACIDGTPTEI

-359 YTITNNLTDVVNSNT
+359 YTITNNLTDVTNSNT
-374 DTNIT
+374 DTSVA

-390 ANGYVISYVQI
+390 ANGYVISDVQI
-401 KLNDTDVTD
+401 KLNDIDVTD

-416 KTTLNYSIQKNL
+416 KTTLNHSIQKNL
-428 TNCHLNGKNTVI
+428 TNCRLNGKNTVI

-468 TDMSNYYSSGK
+468 IDMSNYYSNGK
-479 IAIPNVS
+479 IAIPNVT

-511 NNTRYSLSTT
+511 NNTRYSISTS
-521 NPDKRVAANG
+521 NPDKRVAADG
-531 KCATGFIPVTKGD
+531 DCATGLIPVTKGD
-544 TVRLKGFDF
+544 TVRLKGFTF
-553 SDSSVFIFFNSAQTY
+553 NNKAVFVFFDSSQNYQ
-568 LFGANNI
+568 FGVNDI
-575 HTGGSGTTS
+575 KTGGSGTTAYS
-584 NADTPAVTPIGNI
+584 GQTIGNI
-597 SISNDNIATYTYTND
+597 SISSDNIATYTYTENAD
-612 ANNNI
+612 NNI
-617 AYIGISGACADGANA
+617 AYIGISGACTDGANA

>member
-15 ADAIRVKNGKTDTY
+15 ANAIRAKNGKTDTY
-29 TVGEMAGAINDIPA
+29 TVGEMAGAISSLS
-43 GGGVEQVTWHQCSE
+43 GKESVTWHQCPE
-57 APRNFVNDV
+57 APRNFINDV

-71 DYSTSQIENY
+71 VYSTSQIENY

-97 VDGITYYNE
+97 IDGITYYNQ

-112 PFASTNTAGTLK
+112 PFASTNAAGTLK

-134 TVATATPYPLGVN
+134 TVATISPYPLGVN

-181 GQVGIRTE
+181 NQVGIRSE
-189 LQLLPKSEARHT
+189 LQLLPKSESRHT
-201 YSAWGIDFFANPEEN
+201 YSAWGIDFYANPEET
-216 SSVNYSISNKYLWKF
+216 SYVAYSLSPKSLWKF
-231 FLQVVFDSV
+231 YLQVVFDSV
-240 SHDKPVYF
+240 SHSNPLYF

-274 IDKDYELTNFYTVSS
+274 IDKDYELTNFFVMSDSY
-289 EFPRRRNVAM
+289 PRRRNVDM
-299 YKNYIEQIKNVP
+299 YKNYIAEIKNFP

-328 VSLGFTADEI
+328 VSLGFTADDI

-374 DTNIT
+374 DTSIT

-390 ANGYVISYVQI
+390 ANGYVISDVQI
-401 KLNDTDVTD
+401 KLNDTDITD
-410 LYFTGT
+410 LCFTGT

-428 TNCHLNGKNTVI
+428 TNCHLNGKTKVI

-447 ELIADT
+447 EIIADT

-468 TDMSNYYSSGK
+468 IDMSNYYSNGK

-486 GNITITATAVSSAG
+486 GNITITATAVASAG

-511 NNTRYSLSTT
+511 NNTRYSLSST
-521 NPDKRVAANG
+521 NANKRVAQDG
-531 KCATGFIPVTKGD
+531 YCATGLIPITKGD
-544 TVRLKGFDF
+544 TVKLKGFTF
-553 SDSSVFIFFNSAQTY
+553 TSNAVFAFFNSAQVY
-568 LFGANNI
+568 LFGNNTL
-575 HTGGSGTTS
+575 HQGSSGTTA
-584 NADTPAVTPIGNI
+584 NTGENIGNI
-597 SISNDNIATYTYTND
+597 SISNDNIVNYNYTDNADNT
-612 ANNNI
+612 I
-617 AYIGISGACADGANA
+617 AYIGISGLCTDGANA
-632 FATLNEDLPA
+632 FATLNEDLPT

>member
-15 ADAIRVKNGKTDTY
+15 ANAIRAKNGKTDTY

-43 GGGVEQVTWHQCSE
+43 GGGVEQVTWHQCPE

-66 TYDPN
+66 VYDPN

-81 APATALESNT
+81 APEPALASNT

-97 VDGITYYNE
+97 VDGITYYNQ

-112 PFASTNTAGTLK
+112 PFASTNAAGTLK

-134 TVATATPYPLGVN
+134 TVATISPYPLGVN

-154 ACDGGKVKYGML
+154 ACDGGKVKYGVL

-189 LQLLPKSEARHT
+189 LQLLPKSESRYT
-201 YSAWGIDFFANPEEN
+201 YSAWGIDFFANPEQTN
-216 SSVNYSISNKYLWKF
+216 FVAYSLSEKSLWKF
-231 FLQVVFDSV
+231 YLRVIFNSV
-240 SHDKPVYF
+240 SHSNPLYF

-274 IDKDYELTNFYTVSS
+274 IDKDYELTNFYVRDSS
-289 EFPRRRNVAM
+289 FPRRRNADM
-299 YKNYIEQIKNVP
+299 YKNYIAEIKNFP

-328 VSLGFTADEI
+328 VSLGFTADDI

-353 TLNLPT
+353 ALNLPT

-374 DTNIT
+374 DTSIT

-390 ANGYVISYVQI
+390 ANGYVISDVQI
-401 KLNDTDVTD
+401 KLNDIDVTD

-428 TNCHLNGKNTVI
+428 TNCHLDGKNTVI

-447 ELIADT
+447 DIIADT

-468 TDMSNYYSSGK
+468 IDMSNYYSNGK

-486 GNITITATAVSSAG
+486 GNITITATAVSSA
-500 PTNILDEYGYF
+500 P
-511 NNTRYSLSTT
+511 
-521 NPDKRVAANG
+521 
-531 KCATGFIPVTKGD
+531 
-544 TVRLKGFDF
+544 
-553 SDSSVFIFFNSAQTY
+553 
-568 LFGANNI
+568 
-575 HTGGSGTTS
+575 
-584 NADTPAVTPIGNI
+584 
-597 SISNDNIATYTYTND
+597 TYTNLANPSD
-612 ANNNI
+612 ADWTNNARLNSTGTTV
-617 AYIGISGACADGANA
+617 AQDGATSTNYIPCVFDDVIRIKGFGSLTDYNTA
-632 FATLNEDLPA
+632 FYTGNKVVYSSAKLSAGSTAGLYSYTYDASTGIVTIKILRDNITSVRFSGIMTGTANDVVITVNEDLTA

>member
-15 ADAIRVKNGKTDTY
+15 ANAIRAKNGKTDTY
-29 TVGEMAGAINDIPA
+29 TVGEMAGAISSLS
-43 GGGVEQVTWHQCSE
+43 GKESVTWHQCPE
-57 APRNFVNDV
+57 APRNFVNNV

-81 APATALESNT
+81 APSTPLESNT

-97 VDGITYYNE
+97 VDGVTYYNQ
-106 VPNIET
+106 VPNIAT
-112 PFASTNTAGTLK
+112 PFSSTNAAGTLK

-134 TVATATPYPLGVN
+134 TIGQSDIYPLGVN

-181 GQVGIRTE
+181 NQVGIRTE
-189 LQLLPKSEARHT
+189 LQLLPKSESRHT

-216 SSVNYSISNKYLWKF
+216 SYVNYSLSPKSLWKF
-231 FLQVVFDSV
+231 YLQVVFDSV

-248 HCGIGADRTGTIAV
+248 HCGVGADRTGTIAV

-274 IDKDYELTNFYTVSS
+274 IDKDYELTNFYMVQPTN
-289 EFPRRRNVAM
+289 PRRRNVPM
-299 YKNYIEQIKNVP
+299 YKSYIDQIKNVP

-316 TDTFANHAISFA
+316 ADTFTNHAISFA

-374 DTNIT
+374 NTSIT

-390 ANGYVISYVQI
+390 ANGYVISDVQI

-428 TNCHLNGKNTVI
+428 TNCHLNGRNTVI

-468 TDMSNYYSSGK
+468 IDMSNYYSNGK
-479 IAIPNVS
+479 IAIPNVT
-486 GNITITATAVSSAG
+486 GNITITATAVASAG
-500 PTNILDEYGYF
+500 ATNILDEYGYF
-511 NNTRYSLSTT
+511 NNTRYSLTT
-521 NPDKRVAANG
+521 SNTDKKISENG
-531 KCATGFIPVTKGD
+531 YCATGLIPITKGD
-544 TVRLKGFDF
+544 IVRLKGFTF
-553 SDSSVFIFFNSAQTY
+553 SGSSVFIFFNSAQTY

-575 HTGGSGTTS
+575 HTGGSGTIAS
-584 NADTPAVTPIGNI
+584 AGNIIGNV
-597 SISNDNIATYTYTND
+597 SISNKNIVTYTFTDNAD
-612 ANNNI
+612 NQI

>member
-1 MANKLYNDTSIKAI
+1 MATLAQRLQAEIDRANGTTSKADTTVHNAI
-15 ADAIRVKNGKTDTY
+15 SSLIDGY
-29 TVGEMAGAINDIPA
+29 GQ
-43 GGGVEQVTWHQCSE
+43 GGIEKVTWHQCPE
-57 APRNFVNDV
+57 APRNFVSDV

-97 VDGITYYNE
+97 VDGITYYNQ
-106 VPNIET
+106 VPNAET
-112 PFASTNTAGTLK
+112 PFASTNAAGTLK

-134 TVATATPYPLGVN
+134 TVATTSSYPLGVN

-154 ACDGGKVKYGML
+154 ACDGGTVKYGML

-181 GQVGIRTE
+181 NQVGIRTE

-201 YSAWGIDFFANPEEN
+201 YSAWGIDFYANPEET
-216 SSVNYSISNKYLWKF
+216 SYVNYSLSHKSLWKF
-231 FLQVVFDSV
+231 YLQVVFDSV
-240 SHDKPVYF
+240 SHSNPVYF

-274 IDKDYELTNFYTVSS
+274 IDKDYELTNFFAVSPTY
-289 EFPRRRNVAM
+289 PRRRNVDM
-299 YKNYIEQIKNVP
+299 YKNYIAEIKNFP

-328 VSLGFTADEI
+328 VSLGFTAEEI

-374 DTNIT
+374 DTSIT
-379 QYQDYIADLTV
+379 QYQDYTADLTV
-390 ANGYVISYVQI
+390 ENGYVISDVQI
-401 KLNDTDVTD
+401 KINDADVTD

-447 ELIADT
+447 ELIADA
-453 GFTMDGAT
+453 GFTMDGAA

-468 TDMSNYYSSGK
+468 TDMSNYYANGK
-479 IAIPNVS
+479 IAITNVT
-486 GNITITATAVSSAG
+486 GNITITATAVASAG
-500 PTNILDEYGYF
+500 PTNILNEYGYF
-511 NNTRYSLSTT
+511 NNTRYSLSSS
-521 NPDKRVAANG
+521 NPDKKASENG
-531 KCATGFIPVTKGD
+531 FCATGLIPITKGD
-544 TVRLKGFDF
+544 TVRLKGFTF
-553 SDSSVFIFFNSAQTY
+553 NRGNVFIFFDSSQNY
-568 LFGANNI
+568 LFGNRDI
-575 HTGGSGTTS
+575 KPGGSDTT
-584 NADTPAVTPIGNI
+584 ATTGEIIGSA
-597 SISNDNIATYTYTND
+597 SISNDKIATYTYTDD
-612 ANNNI
+612 ADSTI
-617 AYIGISGACADGANA
+617 AYIGISGTCTDGANA

>member
-1 MANKLYNDTSIKAI
+1 MANKLYNDTSVKAI
-15 ADAIRVKNGKTDTY
+15 ADAIRAKNGKTDTY
-29 TVGEMAGAINDIPA
+29 TVGEMAGAISSLS
-43 GGGVEQVTWHQCSE
+43 GKESVTWHQCPE
-57 APRNFVNDV
+57 APRNFVNNV

-81 APATALESNT
+81 APATPLESNT

-106 VPNIET
+106 VPNIAT
-112 PFASTNTAGTLK
+112 PFSSTNAAGTLK
-124 PLDQLRWLNT
+124 PLDQLRWLKT
-134 TVATATPYPLGVN
+134 TIGQSDIYPLGVN

-154 ACDGGKVKYGML
+154 ACEGGKVKYGML

-181 GQVGIRTE
+181 NQVGIRTE
-189 LQLLPKSEARHT
+189 LQLLPKNEARHQ
-201 YSAWGIDFFANPEEN
+201 YSAWGIDFYANPTED
-216 SSVNYSISNKYLWKF
+216 SYVNYSLSNKSLWKF
-231 FLQVVFDSV
+231 YLQVVFDSV

-262 MLEALLGVSQSD
+262 MLEALLGMSQSD
-274 IDKDYELTNFYTVSS
+274 IDKDYELTNFYIVQPTN
-289 EFPRRRNVAM
+289 PRRRNADM
-299 YKNYIEQIKNVP
+299 YKYYIASIKNVP

-316 TDTFANHAISFA
+316 ADTFTNHAISFA

-359 YTITNNLTDVVNSNT
+359 YTITNNLTNVVNSNT
-374 DTNIT
+374 DTSIT
-379 QYQDYIADLTV
+379 QYQDYTADLTV
-390 ANGYVISYVQI
+390 ANGYVISDVQI

-416 KTTLNYSIQKNL
+416 KTTLNYSIQENL
-428 TNCHLNGKNTVI
+428 TNCQLNGKTKVI

-453 GFTMDGAT
+453 GYTMDGAT

-468 TDMSNYYSSGK
+468 IDMSNYYSNGK
-479 IAIPNVS
+479 IAIPNVT
-486 GNITITATAVSSAG
+486 GNITITATAVASASA
-500 PTNILDEYGYF
+500 TNILDTYGYS
-511 NNTRYSLSTT
+511 NNTRYSLTT
-521 NPDKRVAANG
+521 SNTDKKVSENG
-531 KCATGFIPVTKGD
+531 YCATGLIPVTKGD
-544 TVRLKGFDF
+544 IIRLKGFTF
-553 SDSSVFIFFNSAQTY
+553 SSSSVFIFFNSAQTY

-575 HTGGSGTTS
+575 KTGGSGTIAS
-584 NADTPAVTPIGNI
+584 SGNIIGNV
-597 SISNDNIATYTYTND
+597 SISNNNIATYTCTDNAD
-612 ANNNI
+612 SQI

>member
-15 ADAIRVKNGKTDTY
+15 ANAIRAKNGKTDTY
-29 TVGEMAGAINDIPA
+29 TVGEMAGAI
-43 GGGVEQVTWHQCSE
+43 GSLSGKESVTWHQCPE
-57 APRNFVNDV
+57 APRNFINNVS
-66 TYDPN
+66 YDPS

-81 APATALESNT
+81 APETALVSNT

-97 VDGITYYNE
+97 IDGITYYNQ
-106 VPNIET
+106 VPNIDT
-112 PFASTNTAGTLK
+112 PFASTNAAGTLK

-134 TVATATPYPLGVN
+134 TIGQSGTYPLGVN

-181 GQVGIRTE
+181 NQVGIRTE
-189 LQLLPKSEARHT
+189 LQLLPKSTSRLT
-201 YSAWGIDFFANPEEN
+201 YSAWGINFYANPEE
-216 SSVNYSISNKYLWKF
+216 SGYIWYSLSNKSLWKF
-231 FLQVVFDSV
+231 YLQVVFNSV
-240 SHDKPVYF
+240 SHSNPLYF
-248 HCGIGADRTGTIAV
+248 HCGIGADRTGTVAV

-274 IDKDYELTNFYTVSS
+274 IDKDYELTNFYVVSPT
-289 EFPRRRNVAM
+289 FPRRRNVNM
-299 YKNYIEQIKNVP
+299 YKNYIAEIKNFP

-353 TLNLPT
+353 TLDLPT

-374 DTNIT
+374 DTSIA

-390 ANGYVISYVQI
+390 ANGYVISDIQI

-416 KTTLNYSIQKNL
+416 KTTLNYSIQKDL
-428 TNCHLNGKNTVI
+428 TNCHLNGKTKVI

-468 TDMSNYYSSGK
+468 IDMSNYYSNGK
-479 IAIPNVS
+479 IAIPNVT

-500 PTNILDEYGYF
+500 ATNILDEYGYF
-511 NNTRYSLSTT
+511 NNTRYSLSSS
-521 NPDKRVAANG
+521 NANKRVASDG
-531 KCATGFIPVTKGD
+531 YCATGLIPITKGD
-544 TVRLKGFDF
+544 TLRLKGFSF
-553 SDSSVFIFFNSAQTY
+553 AENSVFVFFDSAQTY
-568 LFGANNI
+568 LFGNNTI
-575 HTGGSGTTS
+575 NTGESGTTANS
-584 NADTPAVTPIGNI
+584 GQIIGNV
-597 SISNDNIATYTYTND
+597 SISGDNIATYNYTDNAD
-612 ANNNI
+612 NTI
-617 AYIGISGACADGANA
+617 AYIGISGLCTDGANA